1 MLEATKITFN
11 NKNPTFAASKYFLF
25 HLPLAVTS
33 LFPEDDKAPPA
44 KRQSAFHKYAYH
56 IFL

>member
-33 LFPEDDKAPPA
+33 LFPEDDKAPTA
-44 KRQSAFHKYAYH
+44 KRHCDF
-56 IFL
+56 I